1 MFASR
6 LFSRAGFVLCDYRKK
21 RSPSNFDREIILISN
36 KFLQDMKTTN
46 DIITKL
52 QNCQSTQ
59 G

>member
-6 LFSRAGFVLCDYRKK
+6 LFSRAGFVLRDYRKK
-21 RSPSNFDREIILISN
+21 RSPSNFDSEIILISN

-52 QNCQSTQ
+52 QKCQ
-59 G
+59 